1 VLGTA
6 IVPVMPFGTGV
17 TVGAAPTCRPLG
29 PTGAPGTVP
38 SEEVV
43 PIDGMTVPTWANAG
57 LQPSKEPTVAM
68 INNGRMED
76 TPIRAERL
84 RSERPLGPQA
94 VAAEAAMFFFMAVDR
109 G

>member
-6 IVPVMPFGTGV
+6 IVPVMPLGTGLTGV
-17 TVGAAPTCRPLG
+17 DTPGARPFVPTVALG
-29 PTGAPGTVP
+29 SVP
-38 SEEVV
+38 SEEVT
-43 PIDGMTVPTWANAG
+43 PSGGMAVPTWANAG
-57 LQPSKEPTVAM
+57 LQHNKGPTVTM